1 MLNKNQGEEINEF
14 ESFDSYKNL
23 PILKRF
29 IDNYFKQSSQRY
41 DLFSPGIKK
50 ASNLNIGNYLGKTI

>member
-1 MLNKNQGEEINEF
+1 MLNKNLGEVLNEF
-14 ESFDSYKNL
+14 ESYDSYKNL

-41 DLFSPGIKK
+41 DLFSPGIKLS
-50 ASNLNIGNYLGKTI
+50 SNLNI